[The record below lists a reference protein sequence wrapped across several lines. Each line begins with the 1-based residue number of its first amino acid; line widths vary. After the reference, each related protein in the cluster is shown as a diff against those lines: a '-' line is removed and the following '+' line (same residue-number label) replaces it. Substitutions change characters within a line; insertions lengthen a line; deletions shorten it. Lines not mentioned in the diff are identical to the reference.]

1 MKKNILFYL
10 FALISITPSF
20 GQEKCFPKHSPGIFV
35 YDQADVLSDSEEA
48 LLQNKLTEFTA
59 RSSNVLVV
67 VVVPDLCGYDKSQY
81 AIEYGDK
88 LGVGR
93 ADKDNG
99 LVFLVKPKT
108 AESRGEVFIA
118 VGTGLQGAITDAGTR
133 RIIDYEIIPYFK
145 QNNYYGGIS
154 AGANTLMRIAEG
166 EISEAEYK
174 DQKEGGTWF
183 VFVFFAIIII
193 LFILAQKYGKGG
205 DDDWENF
212 DKHGKHR
219 GGNVWPWIFLGG
231 SSFGSRNSRGG
242 GGFGGGG
249 FGGGGF
255 GGFGG
260 GGFSGGGAG
269 GSW

>member
-1 MKKNILFYL
+1 MIKFKLILF
-10 FALISITPSF
+10 SIFFSVAAIY
-20 GQEKCFPKHSPGIFV
+20 GQSDCFPDHTPGTFV
-35 YDQADVLSDSEEA
+35 YDQANVLSEAEEL
-48 LLQNKLTEFTA
+48 LLQQKLSAFTA

-67 VVVPDLCGYDKSQY
+67 VVVSDLCGYDKSQY
-81 AIEYGDK
+81 AIEYGDQ

-108 AESRGEVFIA
+108 ANEKGEIFIA
-118 VGTGLQGAITDAGTR
+118 IGTGLQGAITDAGTR
-133 RIIDYEIIPYFK
+133 RIIDYEIIPFFK
-145 QNNYYGGIS
+145 QNNYAGGIE
-154 AGANTLMRIAEG
+154 AGTTTLMRIAEG
-166 EISEAEYK
+166 EISEQDYK
-174 DQKEGGTWF
+174 ESKEGGSW
-183 VFVFFAIIII
+183 VIFVFFGIILI

-205 DDDWENF
+205 GDDWENY
-212 DKHGKHR
+212 DRNGKHR
-219 GGNVWPWIFLGG
+219 GGHSAWPWILLGG
-231 SSFGSRNSRGG
+231 SGFGG
-242 GGFGGGG
+242 GSSRGGG